1 MTETEFDGYMKI
13 WHAGNAAG
21 DGFAVGHET
30 DTASGAIVRDGDRLI
45 DEDLTPGRRIAIGE
59 THGGR
64 RYIVWGGPAG
74 IDGYGPWA
82 VWADWGAGSDYIVI
96 RYRAEGPDEY
106 EISYPVNTLDE
117 IHEAKLAM
125 ADAGINE
132 APVYRGAGCDSILTS
147 LVIVL

>member
-1 MTETEFDGYMKI
+1 MTQSEFDGYVKI

-21 DGFAVGHET
+21 DGFAVGRDT
-30 DTASGAIVRDGDRLI
+30 DTAGGAIARDGDRLVEW
-45 DEDLTPGRRIAIGE
+45 DDTPGRRIAIGE

-64 RYIVWGGPAG
+64 RYIVCDAH
-74 IDGYGPWA
+74 GPWA
-82 VWADWGAGSDYIVI
+82 VWADWGAGQDYIVI
-96 RYRAEGPDEY
+96 RYRAGGPDEY

-125 ADAGINE
+125 ADAGVNE
-132 APVYRGAGCDSILTS
+132 LPVYRGAGCDSILTS